1 MQILLHKLLFIETC
15 YAILRKLRWEQSVF
29 YPHCQGRQ
37 ILKSGK
43 KAVQNWTAF
52 LYAKIL

>member
-43 KAVQNWTAF
+43 KLSKIGQLF

>member
-43 KAVQNWTAF
+43 KAV
-52 LYAKIL
+52 